1 MRRLLMVTSA
11 HPIQER
17 GVNHRGK
24 RSTDLRRGG
33 RAPGRRVQVQCGGC
47 GQVVAGRPSADA
59 RAPLRHGWSTG
70 TARRGGRGRGTEAVT
85 ARRRD
90 GNGVYTVHAADAAVV
105 VSAVAGTHGDQK
117 HWSSG
122 SGIMNTETARSSR
135 VPGLHVP
142 WRSRPPAAQPVTSK
156 KKNSMSRIKSGL
168 RTLPMILH
176 SRHIMQVQTVLEI
189 IIPSGEECVTEYR
202 MLFDPSKY
210 TGIG

>member
-1 MRRLLMVTSA
+1 
-11 HPIQER
+11 
-17 GVNHRGK
+17 
-24 RSTDLRRGG
+24 
-33 RAPGRRVQVQCGGC
+33 VQVQCGGC

-122 SGIMNTETARSSR
+122 SGIMNTETAKSSR

-156 KKNSMSRIKSGL
+156 KKK
-168 RTLPMILH
+168 
-176 SRHIMQVQTVLEI
+176 TVCLE
-189 IIPSGEECVTEYR
+189 SSQ
-202 MLFDPSKY
+202 DPSNDFAQQAHYASPNGTGDYY
-210 TGIG
+210 TIRRRMCYRVQNALR